1 MGPEG
6 RPKKGGLGRPV
17 IIDSSIPTS
26 EPDIVKRDPSVI
38 IDEATRAIMGLTRF
52 DDLHPCKDSKQ
63 KLLRGQLEK
72 SLTELVKTGLPLPE
86 IALQIGRR
94 IKAEGNPPKKL

>member
-1 MGPEG
+1 MRPEG
-6 RPKKGGLGRPV
+6 PKRGLGTIV

-26 EPDIVKRDPSVI
+26 EPNIVKRDPSVI

-63 KLLRGQLEK
+63 KLLYCQLKK
-72 SLTELVKTGLPLPE
+72 SITELIGAGLPLPE
-86 IALQIGRR
+86 IALQIGRC
-94 IKAEGNPPKKL
+94 IKTKAERNPLKKL

>member
-1 MGPEG
+1 MGLE
-6 RPKKGGLGRPV
+6 RQPKRGGLGRPV
-17 IIDSSIPTS
+17 IIDPHIPTS

-63 KLLRGQLEK
+63 KLLYGQLEK
-72 SLTELVKTGLPLPE
+72 SITELIGAGLPLPE

-94 IKAEGNPPKKL
+94 IKAEGNHTKKL